1 MKYCALLF
9 GYDKDTGPWD
19 TLTEEQQGAEMEK
32 HGAFAEACATRDDV
46 EMHGGEALM
55 PGMMSTTLRREGG
68 NTVMTDGPYAEA
80 TEQIGGF
87 YVVEAPDLDTM
98 IELCK
103 ILPAYDMEIRPVQ
116 EFD

>member
-9 GYDKDTGPWD
+9 GHDQDTGPWE
-19 TLTEEQQGAEMEK
+19 TLTEEQMGAEIGK
-32 HGAFAEACATRDDV
+32 HGAFAEACQAREGV
-46 EMHGGEALM
+46 EMASGEALM
-55 PGMMSTTLRREGG
+55 PGVMATTLRRGG
-68 NTVMTDGPYAEA
+68 GSTTVTDGPYAES

-87 YVVEAPDLDTM
+87 YVVDAPDLDTM
-98 IELCK
+98 IELCS